1 MLQFALVHQ
10 CGCYVSWNSH
20 RHRNTQFTLSYGEVE
35 MERLIALFIKLWP
48 LGPKMEFHFYGHQ
61 RFGVTKSFCVCVL
74 ISVKTWALVRY
85 KSF

>member
-61 RFGVTKSFCVCVL
+61 RFGVTKPCQVL
-74 ISVKTWALVRY
+74 CNQIILCFDIS
-85 KSF
+85 